1 MQNLSLLKVT
11 PGHLAMLQ
19 QLSKQTFAD
28 TYAQYNTEEDM
39 RNYIATEFSDEK
51 LLADINSRYVAF
63 YFAME
68 GNEPVGFI
76 KVNYAPSQTD
86 VNDIN
91 SLELERIYVLKEH
104 QGKKIGQFLLDAA
117 LGITKENDLDYLWL
131 GVWDKNT
138 NAQQFYAKN
147 GFTAFGT
154 HDFML
159 GSDRQRD
166 ILLKLSVR
174 I

>member
-1 MQNLSLLKVT
+1 MQNLSLLKVS
-11 PGHLAMLQ
+11 PEYLSPLQ
-19 QLSKQTFAD
+19 QLSAKTFID
-28 TYAQYNTEEDM
+28 TYAQFNTEEDM
-39 RNYIATEFSDEK
+39 QNYIATEFSDEK
-51 LLADINSRYVAF
+51 LLADINSPHVVF
-63 YFAME
+63 YLAME
-68 GNEPVGFI
+68 GNVPVGYI
-76 KVNYAPSQTD
+76 KVNYTTSQTD
-86 VNDIN
+86 VNDGK

-117 LGITKENDLDYLWL
+117 RDIAVKSDLDYLWL

-159 GSDRQRD
+159 GNDRQTD
-166 ILLKLSVR
+166 ILLRLSLR
-174 I
+174 N

>member
-11 PGHLAMLQ
+11 PEHLAMLQ
-19 QLSKQTFAD
+19 QLSIQTFTD

-39 RNYIATEFSDEK
+39 RSYIATEFSDEK
-51 LLADINSRYVAF
+51 LLADINSRYAAF

-86 VNDIN
+86 VNDVN

-117 LGITKENDLDYLWL
+117 LYIAKENDLDYLWL

-147 GFTAFGT
+147 GFTVFGT

>member
-1 MQNLSLLKVT
+1 MQNLSLLKAAAKN
-11 PGHLAMLQ
+11 LKQLQ
-19 QLSKQTFAD
+19 QLSAKTFID
-28 TYAQYNTEEDM
+28 TYAQFNTEEDM
-39 RNYIATEFSDEK
+39 RNYIATEFSDDK
-51 LLADINSRYVAF
+51 LLADISSPYAAF

-68 GNEPVGFI
+68 GNEPVGYI
-76 KVNYAPSQTD
+76 KVNYTPSQTD
-86 VNDIN
+86 VNDGK

-117 LGITKENDLDYLWL
+117 LDITAKSNLDYLWL

-147 GFTAFGT
+147 GFSAFGT

-159 GSDRQRD
+159 GSDRQTD
-166 ILLKLSVR
+166 ILLKLPVR
-174 I
+174 